1 MNYINALESCITQQI
16 PDLLVKAEGLPQE
29 AEHAQ
34 NAAGAE
40 LEALGALKKVQAL
53 AAIAYNIRLLAR
65 IPAMVKQTL
74 QTFKDEMTELQDA
87 MNTVKTNQPL
97 FQQHGLT
104 CAAAGIKDPVGC
116 YKKIFGP
123 IKYVM
128 ETRNA
133 WEAWMNTF
141 MWAKKSRSF
150 DPMKYGL
157 EDLVQDPT

>member
-1 MNYINALESCITQQI
+1 VNYINALESCITQQI

-87 MNTVKTNQPL
+87 MNTVKTN
-97 FQQHGLT
+97 
-104 CAAAGIKDPVGC
+104 
-116 YKKIFGP
+116 
-123 IKYVM
+123 
-128 ETRNA
+128 
-133 WEAWMNTF
+133 
-141 MWAKKSRSF
+141 
-150 DPMKYGL
+150 
-157 EDLVQDPT
+157 

>member
-1 MNYINALESCITQQI
+1 MI
-16 PDLLVKAEGLPQE
+16 
-29 AEHAQ
+29 
-34 NAAGAE
+34 
-40 LEALGALKKVQAL
+40 
-53 AAIAYNIRLLAR
+53 
-65 IPAMVKQTL
+65 KQTL
-74 QTFKDEMTELQDA
+74 QSLKDDMTELQDA
-87 MNTVKTNQPL
+87 MNLIKTNGPV

-128 ETRNA
+128 ETRTA
-133 WEAWMNTF
+133 WEAWMSTF

-157 EDLVQDPT
+157 EDLVQDPTQATQ

>member
-1 MNYINALESCITQQI
+1 M
-16 PDLLVKAEGLPQE
+16 
-29 AEHAQ
+29 
-34 NAAGAE
+34 
-40 LEALGALKKVQAL
+40 EALGAFKKVQAL

-65 IPAMVKQTL
+65 IPAMIKQTL

-87 MNTVKTNQPL
+87 MNTVKANGPA

-104 CAAAGIKDPVGC
+104 CASAGVVDPVGC

-128 ETRNA
+128 ETRTA
-133 WEAWMNTF
+133 WEAWMSTF

-157 EDLVQDPT
+157 ENLVQDPTQATQ